1 MFKHAKNFLLGL
13 AGLFG
18 LSRQRAIES
27 VPTPAPVIPKPR
39 PTKHRYCGIEQILTC
54 ADQGKRTYMLNW
66 GLSNLP
72 NASADTRRKWA
83 KAANDP
89 TWRLHRRPA
98 QATA

>member
-1 MFKHAKNFLLGL
+1 MLKHAKNFLLGL

-27 VPTPAPVIPKPR
+27 IPAPAPVVPR
-39 PTKHRYCGIEQILTC
+39 PRPSKKRYCGMEQILTC
-54 ADQGKRTYMLNW
+54 ADPGKRTYMLNW
-66 GLSNLP
+66 GLANLT

-83 KAANDP
+83 KAANDLS
-89 TWRLHRRPA
+89 WRPHSRPA